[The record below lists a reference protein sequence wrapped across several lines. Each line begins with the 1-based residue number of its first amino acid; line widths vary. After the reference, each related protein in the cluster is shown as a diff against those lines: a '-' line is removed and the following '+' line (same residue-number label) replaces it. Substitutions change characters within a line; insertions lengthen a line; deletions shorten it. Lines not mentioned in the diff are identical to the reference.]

1 MLHKHKQDI
10 APSAD
15 YWKGENTSI
24 SQFLKL
30 FCFLTKTGFT
40 ISIFYSYFV
49 KISVSFSK
57 KYSSLKFSYVLQ
69 TGLNSLTNNRVSILI
84 DETNVP
90 Y

>member
-49 KISVSFSK
+49 KISVSIIFK
-57 KYSSLKFSYVLQ
+57 K
-69 TGLNSLTNNRVSILI
+69 ILI
-84 DETNVP
+84 LEVFLCAPNRA
-90 Y
+90 